1 MLRGYELRC
10 LAAVFEAVLPS
21 GASETMPLGA
31 ADVAMGRFVE
41 DLFRHAPGHFR
52 LGLRACLWFLTLAPP
67 FVLGRF
73 ATFVG
78 LPREDRLRLL
88 ERLGQSS
95 VYVVR
100 EMPLLFK
107 TVACLGFCGLPEVQ
121 SPIGISPVDSLP
133 PEWARRGLP
142 MAGRG
147 S

>member
-1 MLRGYELRC
+1 MLLAYERRC
-10 LAAVFEAVLPS
+10 LAAIFESALPS
-21 GASETMPLGA
+21 GACESMPLGA
-31 ADVAMGRFVE
+31 ADVALDRFVE

-52 LGLRACLWFLTLAPP
+52 LGLRACLWLVTFAPT

-78 LPREDRLRLL
+78 LSREDRVRLL
-88 ERLGQSS
+88 EALGRSS
-95 VYVVR
+95 MYVVR

-121 SPIGISPVDSLP
+121 AGLGISPVDSSP

-142 MAGRG
+142 VAKRV